1 MSTFTNPTRT
11 DATFTNPTR
20 TDDACAA
27 GMEGG
32 GERKRRRRAKRK
44 HVAALFCLR
53 N

>member
-32 GERKRRRRAKRK
+32 G
-44 HVAALFCLR
+44 
-53 N
+53 